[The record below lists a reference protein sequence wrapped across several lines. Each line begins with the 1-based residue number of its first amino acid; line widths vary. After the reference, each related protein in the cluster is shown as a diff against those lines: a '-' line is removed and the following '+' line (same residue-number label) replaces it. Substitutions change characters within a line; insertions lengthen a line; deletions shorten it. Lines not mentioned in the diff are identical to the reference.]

1 MRRILA
7 LMPTYMAFVLAALP
21 GIHGQVQV
29 DAALPGIDG
38 PVQVDK
44 YVDATA
50 MKCPSPKPD
59 LGSFEKCLPLFNSC
73 MNHGLDRTVCAVNE
87 LAVWM
92 CCIMLVGGGVYLAIV
107 FRRIEGAK
115 TKIGDEEVRVTRESQ
130 VLMAQS
136 MSPRGESGALM
147 PSRGESGPT
156 ASQTGRFI
164 GSRLGALY
172 HKHNELCSALE
183 SSQVERDFWKLF
195 GQLLGLWNLVV
206 PAVSIVMQGI
216 LKVSD
221 NEHHADTEQ
230 YQDTDTI
237 NYRDYDLQECAR
249 AFRQG
254 SVAVF
259 TIAAIVLQAVSKI
272 FRPDTR
278 TGVLDERVARIQK
291 DKEKFER
298 DVSTVGNS
306 ESAHAGN
313 ENSDAA
319 GP

>member
-29 DAALPGIDG
+29 DTYI
-38 PVQVDK
+38 
-44 YVDATA
+44 DATA
-50 MKCPSPKPD
+50 MTCPKPE
-59 LGSFEKCLPLFNSC
+59 LSSFDKCLPLHAAC
-73 MNHGLDRTVCAVNE
+73 LNHGLDRTVCAVNE

-92 CCIMLVGGGVYLAIV
+92 CCIMLLSGGVYLAV
-107 FRRIEGAK
+107 VYRRIGASK
-115 TKIGDEEVRVTRESQ
+115 TKLGDEEVKIARESQ
-130 VLMAQS
+130 ILMAHS
-136 MSPRGESGALM
+136 MSPRGELGALM
-147 PSRGESGPT
+147 PSRGESAPT
-156 ASQTGRFI
+156 GSQTGRFL

-172 HKHNELCSALE
+172 HKHNELCSSLE
-183 SSQVERDFWKLF
+183 SSEVERDFWKAF
-195 GQLLGLWNLVV
+195 GQILGLWNLVV

-221 NEHHADTEQ
+221 NAHHAGTEQ
-230 YQDTDTI
+230 YEDTPTV
-237 NYRDYDLQECAR
+237 NYHDYDLQECAR

-259 TIAAIVLQAVSKI
+259 TIAAIVLQSVSRI

-278 TGVLDERVARIQK
+278 TGVLDERVARIHK

-298 DVSTVGNS
+298 DVSTVGNT
-306 ESAHAGN
+306 ESAHASN
-313 ENSDAA
+313 ENAD
-319 GP
+319 